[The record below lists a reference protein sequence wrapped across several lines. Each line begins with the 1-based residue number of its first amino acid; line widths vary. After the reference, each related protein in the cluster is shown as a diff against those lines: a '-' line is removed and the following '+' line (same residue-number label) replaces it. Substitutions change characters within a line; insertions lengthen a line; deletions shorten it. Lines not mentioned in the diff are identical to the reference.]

1 MHLRSTRMVDASKR
15 HSSRSLPGHGD
26 RVPRSFVSIEKCRP
40 ESSKKE
46 RERERGQ
53 DRVSRFSLREGRR
66 TIEGGWKGRGIAF
79 GSWWRGG
86 RTKGKKRWR
95 ARGRATD
102 RKGASRCR
110 KSRVTG
116 SEGPKIWLSES
127 ESILCPWE
135 RVPTLPSAQRTERQ
149 RLVNV

>member
-1 MHLRSTRMVDASKR
+1 MHLRSTRMWTLQRDIRVDLFLATGIACHAAS
-15 HSSRSLPGHGD
+15 SASRNADLN
-26 RVPRSFVSIEKCRP
+26 RA
-40 ESSKKE
+40 KK